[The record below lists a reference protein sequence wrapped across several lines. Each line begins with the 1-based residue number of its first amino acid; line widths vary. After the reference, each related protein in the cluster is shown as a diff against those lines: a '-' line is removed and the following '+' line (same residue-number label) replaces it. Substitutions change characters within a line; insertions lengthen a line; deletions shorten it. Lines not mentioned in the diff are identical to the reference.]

1 MNTDFKY
8 IPIVVY
14 SLIACTSME
23 NEKKTAAAK
32 RRELKVFIV
41 GKEMGE
47 LKVVQIISVLY
58 RSKKRNVC

>member
-1 MNTDFKY
+1 
-8 IPIVVY
+8 
-14 SLIACTSME
+14 ME